1 MAAAL
6 DGPERFWGASRR
18 REHISGP
25 DSVSV
30 LGPSRPDTHP
40 QSPERRTREAR
51 ARAALT
57 QTHLHIDTG
66 SGSNG
71 ERTHGRSSQGPWAGV
86 HILSLPAHMYRGWPA
101 AAVARPFPM
110 HSPARCPDAP
120 LRPSHLHLLRGAP
133 PAHSPLARARAR
145 SPTSCKSHSNG
156 LQGWASGFGNSTIGM
171 VRVTASDSE
180 TLSTD
185 Y

>member
-1 MAAAL
+1 MDARHRAPGRGYIYSACPRKCIEV
-6 DGPERFWGASRR
+6 GP
-18 REHISGP
+18 
-25 DSVSV
+25 
-30 LGPSRPDTHP
+30 L
-40 QSPERRTREAR
+40 Q
-51 ARAALT
+51 
-57 QTHLHIDTG
+57 
-66 SGSNG
+66 
-71 ERTHGRSSQGPWAGV
+71 PWPG
-86 HILSLPAHMYRGWPA
+86 
-101 AAVARPFPM
+101 PFPCT
-110 HSPARCPDAP
+110 RLQDAQMP
-120 LRPSHLHLLRGAP
+120 RSHLHLLRGAP